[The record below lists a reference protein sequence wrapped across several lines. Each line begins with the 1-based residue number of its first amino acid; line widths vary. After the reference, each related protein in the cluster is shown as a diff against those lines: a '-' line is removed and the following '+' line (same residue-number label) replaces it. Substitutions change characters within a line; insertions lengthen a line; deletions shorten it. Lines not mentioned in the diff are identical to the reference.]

1 MNSDPVAILPAVLGY
16 VNHRHFQTVIDKAR
30 TACFNSRQRVDDHFV
45 GINDMIEVGK
55 GAKRPAKSVRYRG

>member
-30 TACFNSRQRVDDHFV
+30 TACFNSGQRVDDHFV
-45 GINDMIEVGK
+45 GINDMS
-55 GAKRPAKSVRYRG
+55 KSARERSARRSP